1 MAVGFEL
8 YCQLLKQ
15 SVSAL
20 KGERVKPR
28 VEAEVKFDFLALR
41 PEERPS
47 PATDPSSVMYAAD
60 DEQRTPHKANAYVP
74 LQYISDPRQRVEIY
88 RKLAQVTDN
97 RSLRALRD
105 ELRDRFGSLPP
116 PIELLL
122 QVAELKVLADDRG
135 ITVMETQKD
144 KLMLTRNND
153 YITLAGKFPRL
164 TKKEAKTRL
173 DEIRKL
179 LLAL

>member
-1 MAVGFEL
+1 EL

-47 PATDPSSVMYAAD
+47 PATDPSSIMYAAD
-60 DEQRTPHKANAYVP
+60 DEQRTAHKANAYVP
-74 LQYISDPRQRVEIY
+74 LRYISDPRQRVEIY

-97 RSLRALRD
+97 RSLRSLRE
-105 ELRDRFGSLPP
+105 ELRDRLGGVPSPM
-116 PIELLL
+116 ELLL
-122 QVAELKVLADDRG
+122 PVGILDSIAGQRG
-135 ITVMETQKD
+135 VTGPE
-144 KLMLTRNND
+144 
-153 YITLAGKFPRL
+153 
-164 TKKEAKTRL
+164 
-173 DEIRKL
+173 
-179 LLAL
+179 